1 MLPCLKKNPFNSTL
15 MGTLFI
21 LLLTSACFTD
31 FQRVKDK
38 NGLGRDDL
46 QYGGTNDSGGVLNS
60 SQARFDMQHLEL
72 ELKILPA
79 SKSIEGS
86 ALLDVLVVEPLE
98 EILLDLDSLLI
109 VSKVQLSVKG
119 TGSIPSRFLHV
130 DGKLHVYPSL
140 LLPSQSLVSVNV
152 VYSGQPL
159 KAAKAPWDGGF
170 TWSTTEDGHAWITT
184 TMQGEGGDLWFP
196 CKDHPSDK
204 AERVDLKISVPEP
217 LVVAANGQLISSS
230 KHSDG
235 WTTFHWRT
243 SYPISNYNIALSI
256 GPYEWIESK
265 YTCIDGTVMPFHFW
279 TLPESRQKAEEAL
292 PEFKRHMAFYER
304 ILGPYPFRN
313 EKYGV
318 VETPHLG
325 MEHQSII
332 AYGNKFRGGPHGY
345 DWLHHHE
352 LGHEWWGNL
361 VTANDWRH
369 FWLHEGLCTYMQILY
384 AEERQGMMAYHHAM
398 YVDRK
403 RIKSEHTLV
412 PAEPAS
418 IDLMD
423 DQVGEDVYFKGS
435 WILHTLRYLIGKKD
449 TEKVLHRFAY
459 PDPDLESTSE
469 GQAIRFAGTQDFI
482 DTVHQVTGRNL
493 DWFFDVYLY
502 NAPLPRLI
510 ERLQGAQWILEW
522 EVPEGCSFPMPL
534 EIELGGHV
542 TQHKMEQGRLVLDAE
557 TWSGAVLDPQC
568 WILMENRS
576 ALMGNPY
583 GETFD

>member
-1 MLPCLKKNPFNSTL
+1 

-332 AYGNKFRGGPHGY
+332 AYGNNFRGGPHGY

>member
-1 MLPCLKKNPFNSTL
+1 

-459 PDPDLESTSE
+459 PDPDLESTLE

>member
-1 MLPCLKKNPFNSTL
+1 

>member
-1 MLPCLKKNPFNSTL
+1 

-98 EILLDLDSLLI
+98 EILLDLDSLLV
-109 VSKVQLSVKG
+109 VSEVQLSVKG

>member
-31 FQRVKDK
+31 FQRVNDK
-38 NGLGRDDL
+38 NGLVKEDL

-60 SQARFDMQHLEL
+60 LQARFDMQYLEL

-217 LVVAANGQLISSS
+217 LVVAANGKLISSS

-449 TEKVLHRFAY
+449 IERVLHRFAY
-459 PDPDLESTSE
+459 PDSDLESTLE

-542 TQHKMEQGRLVLDAE
+542 TQHKMEQDRLVLDAE

-576 ALMGNPY
+576 ALMGNPH